1 LLWSDLMQ
9 LAGKY
14 LQKANQK
21 IKPLLNDPGN
31 ATVAAGAAGA
41 GLATLGNITSGEA
54 SQEGPGRL
62 LLEAANAA
70 LVAGAAG
77 SAIPSMRRLLSKR
90 TIAENLR
97 AEDMGKRGTGQ
108 GVELGA
114 KFSTPEGTKMRESA
128 NRYAKA
134 IPYAQGV
141 AGAGLIAGAG
151 GLGGLSGGGSANFY
165 QSMGVPGF
173 QNAIDPELPGSSN
186 TINSR
191 LNMQGYV

>member
-14 LQKANQK
+14 LQKANEK
-21 IKPLLNDPGN
+21 IKPMLNDPRQ
-31 ATVAAGAAGA
+31 AAMAGGAAAA

-62 LLEAANAA
+62 LFEAGNAA
-70 LVAGAAG
+70 LLGSMAGA
-77 SAIPSMRRLLSKR
+77 AIPSMRRLVSKR
-90 TIAENLR
+90 TIAQNLR
-97 AEDMGKRGTGQ
+97 ADDMGKRATGQ

-114 KFSTPEGTKMRESA
+114 QFSSPEGAKMREAA
-128 NRYAKA
+128 NTYMAG
-134 IPYAQGV
+134 IPYAQG
-141 AGAGLIAGAG
+141 ALGAGMITAAG

-173 QNAIDPELPGSSN
+173 QGAIDPELPGSSN
-186 TINSR
+186 TMNSR
-191 LNMQGYV
+191 LNMRGYV